1 MTRKNKNAKYI
12 TAAIAAAA
20 AIAGAI
26 TGCNSSPA
34 GNGDAGTANQDTVT
48 TAVERT

>member
-26 TGCNSSPA
+26 SEFLVKEILLWKS
-34 GNGDAGTANQDTVT
+34 DR
-48 TAVERT
+48 ELILMM